1 MWSVV
6 SSGELPGGERFEW
19 FADMISREVMP
30 TRLTMLGG
38 ERPAGF
44 TAEAALL
51 DLGELQVSKVAYSP
65 LRSQRTPALIRR
77 GDPEQY
83 QLGLVTKGAM
93 TLVQNGNSCEAEAGD
108 LVFWDTSRPSDAR
121 YVSDGD
127 PGQLV
132 ILQLPRDVL
141 PLRADR
147 LDRLLAGRMSGGSG
161 LGAILADFLRSLVVH
176 GGACTPDELSRIGAT
191 AIDLA
196 AACLAQNTDAG
207 KQLPAEV
214 RARALLRRIHVFIE
228 YNLGDPDL
236 TPVAV
241 AAHHNLSVRTL
252 HQLFRGD
259 GETVQARIRRRR
271 LERCRADLERPELL
285 TFPVHA
291 IAARW
296 GFSGPAVFSR
306 SFREAYGVSPTE
318 FRAWTLGSRSGP
330 APSVK
335 ESCAERTAC

>member
-6 SSGELPGGERFEW
+6 SSGELPHGERFEW

-30 TRLTMLGG
+30 TMLTS
-38 ERPAGF
+38 ERPADF
-44 TAEAALL
+44 SAEAALL

-65 LRSQRTPALIRR
+65 LRSRRTPALIRR

-93 TLVQNGNSCEAEAGD
+93 SLVQNGNSCDAAVGD

-121 YVSDGD
+121 YVSEGD

-141 PLRADR
+141 PVRANR
-147 LDRLLAGRMSGGSG
+147 LDGLLARRIPGDSGVAAV
-161 LGAILADFLRSLVVH
+161 LVAFLRSLVAH
-176 GGACTPDELSRIGAT
+176 GGECAPDELRRLGTT

-196 AACLAQNTDAG
+196 AACLAHGTDTEER
-207 KQLPAEV
+207 LPAEV
-214 RARALLRRIHVFIE
+214 RARALIRRIHVFIE
-228 YNLGDPDL
+228 YNLGDPEL

-241 AAHHNLSVRTL
+241 AAHHSLSVRTL
-252 HQLFRGD
+252 HQLFTGE

-271 LERCRADLERPELL
+271 LERCRDELERPEFR
-285 TFPVHA
+285 TWPVQA

-306 SFREAYGVSPTE
+306 SFREAYGVSPSE
-318 FRAWTLGSRSGP
+318 FRACALRNRPDG

-335 ESCAERTAC
+335 DPRTGRTAR

>member
-6 SSGELPGGERFEW
+6 SSGELPDGERFEW

-30 TRLTMLGG
+30 TRLTS
-38 ERPAGF
+38 ERPADF

-51 DLGELQVSKVAYSP
+51 DLGELHVSKVAYSP

-93 TLVQNGNSCEAEAGD
+93 TLVQNGNSCEAEVGD

-141 PLRADR
+141 PLRAAR
-147 LDRLLAGRMSGGSG
+147 LDGLLARRMPGGSG
-161 LGAILADFLRSLVVH
+161 LGAVLADFLRSLVAH

-196 AACLAQNTDAG
+196 AACLAQNTDTE

-214 RARALLRRIHVFIE
+214 RARALLRRIHSFIE
-228 YNLGDPDL
+228 YNLGDPEL
-236 TPVAV
+236 TPADV

-252 HQLFRGD
+252 HQLFRGA
-259 GETVQARIRRRR
+259 GEETVQARIRRRR

-285 TFPVHA
+285 TYPVQA
-291 IAARW
+291 VAARW

-306 SFREAYGVSPTE
+306 SFREAYGASPTE
-318 FRAWTLGSRSGP
+318 FRARATAGRPGRAL
-330 APSVK
+330 SVK
-335 ESCAERTAC
+335 EVRAERTA

>member
-6 SSGELPGGERFEW
+6 SSGELPEGERFEW

-30 TRLTMLGG
+30 TALSSELPGT
-38 ERPAGF
+38 F
-44 TAEAALL
+44 SAEAALL
-51 DLGELQVSKVAYSP
+51 DLGELQVSNVAYTP
-65 LRSQRTPALIRR
+65 LRSRRTPALIRR

-93 TLVQNGNSCEAEAGD
+93 TLVQNGNSCEAEVGD

-121 YVSDGD
+121 YVSEGD

-141 PLRADR
+141 PLRSNR
-147 LDRLLAGRMSGGSG
+147 LDGLLARRMPGGHG
-161 LGAILADFLRSLVVH
+161 VGAVLVDFLRSLVRH
-176 GGACTPDELSRIGAT
+176 GGDCTPDELQRIGST
-191 AIDLA
+191 AVDLA
-196 AACLAQNTDAG
+196 AACLAQNLDAEQ
-207 KQLPAEV
+207 QLPAEV
-214 RARALLRRIHVFIE
+214 RARAVLRRIHAFVE
-228 YNLGDPDL
+228 YNLGDPEL
-236 TPVAV
+236 TPVV
-241 AAHHNLSVRTL
+241 IAAHHNLSVRTL
-252 HQLFRGD
+252 HQLFKGEGE

-271 LERCRADLERPELL
+271 LERCRADLERPEFL
-285 TFPVHA
+285 THPVQA

-318 FRAWTLGSRSGP
+318 FRAGAL
-330 APSVK
+330 SVK
-335 ESCAERTAC
+335 ERRAERTAR

>member
-6 SSGELPGGERFEW
+6 SSGDLPDGERFEW

-30 TRLTMLGG
+30 TRLTS
-38 ERPAGF
+38 ERPAEF
-44 TAEAALL
+44 TADAALL
-51 DLGELQVSKVAYSP
+51 DLGELQVSEVAYAP

-93 TLVQNGNSCEAEAGD
+93 TLVQHGNSCEAEVGD

-141 PLRADR
+141 PLPAKR
-147 LDRLLAGRMSGGSG
+147 LDSLLARRMPGGSG
-161 LGAILADFLRSLVVH
+161 VGAVLVAFLRSLVAH
-176 GGACTPDELSRIGAT
+176 GGECAPDELRRIGST
-191 AIDLA
+191 AVDLA
-196 AACLAQNTDAG
+196 AACLAQHTDAEE
-207 KQLPAEV
+207 QLPAEV
-214 RARALLRRIHVFIE
+214 RARALIRRIHAFIE
-228 YNLGDPDL
+228 YNLGDPEL
-236 TPVAV
+236 SPVAV
-241 AAHHNLSVRTL
+241 AAHHNMSVRAL
-252 HQLFRGD
+252 HQLFRGE
-259 GETVQARIRRRR
+259 GETVQARVRRRR
-271 LERCRADLERPELL
+271 LERCRADLLRPELL
-285 TFPVHA
+285 TYPVQA

-318 FRAWTLGSRSGP
+318 LRARAFTGEDSRL
-330 APSVK
+330 
-335 ESCAERTAC
+335 R

>member
-6 SSGELPGGERFEW
+6 SSGELPQGERFEW

-30 TRLTMLGG
+30 TRLTS
-38 ERPAGF
+38 ERPAEF
-44 TAEAALL
+44 SAEAALL

-83 QLGLVTKGAM
+83 QLGLVTRGAM
-93 TLVQNGNSCEAEAGD
+93 TLVQNGNSCEAEIGD

-141 PLRADR
+141 PVRASH
-147 LDRLLAGRMSGGSG
+147 LDGLLARRMPGGRG
-161 LGAILADFLRSLVVH
+161 LAAVLVAFLRSLVAH
-176 GGACTPDELSRIGAT
+176 GGECAPDELRRMGAT

-196 AACLAQNTDAG
+196 AACLAQHTDTEER
-207 KQLPAEV
+207 LPAEV

-228 YNLGDPDL
+228 YNLGDPEL
-236 TPVAV
+236 TPVVV
-241 AAHHNLSVRTL
+241 AAHHNLAVRTL
-252 HQLFRGD
+252 HQLFSGE

-271 LERCRADLERPELL
+271 LERCREDLRRPEFL
-285 TFPVHA
+285 TWPVGA

-306 SFREAYGVSPTE
+306 SFRQAYGVSPTE
-318 FRAWTLGSRSGP
+318 FRARAPRHPMDG

-335 ESCAERTAC
+335 ETRTGRTAR